1 MPDHTVTLRE
11 RLKYL
16 GLAVLTVFNTYVC
29 ASLAAFALASLSDH
43 QLVLATVPLLCG
55 TVIVTVLTVAVLPRA
70 SWRRVGLGPGA
81 GRGVPLGLVMGLLG
95 CGALVLVVSSLGW
108 ARWVPIEAE
117 ALRFDLRATP
127 VQGLALLAV
136 GATAEELFARGLL
149 LQCLARALGPAG
161 AIVLT
166 SAGFAALHGANPGIT
181 ALSTCN
187 TALFGA
193 VFGVAVIR
201 QGSLWL
207 ATGLHLGWNVA
218 QAVLGVNISG
228 ITIRLSDLS
237 LRRGRPVWVT
247 GGVYGLEVGLLATV
261 VALALLAIV
270 WRLPESG
277 APKPMLWDAPH
288 GDRGARARG
297 LGGIDRAVGA
307 ESGGPVGERE
317 GR

>member
-1 MPDHTVTLRE
+1 
-11 RLKYL
+11 
-16 GLAVLTVFNTYVC
+16 
-29 ASLAAFALASLSDH
+29 
-43 QLVLATVPLLCG
+43 
-55 TVIVTVLTVAVLPRA
+55 
-70 SWRRVGLGPGA
+70 
-81 GRGVPLGLVMGLLG
+81 MGLLG

-161 AIVLT
+161 AVVLT

-201 QGSLWL
+201 QRSLWL

-228 ITIRLSDLS
+228 ITIRLSDLN
-237 LRRGRPVWVT
+237 LRLGRPEWVT
-247 GGVYGLEVGLLATV
+247 GGDYGFEGGLLATG

-277 APKPMLWDAPH
+277 ASEPMLWDAPH
-288 GDRGARARG
+288 GDRGVLAPG

-317 GR
+317 DR